1 MINAVGS
8 GLCTSPRIYRNRANT
23 NYIPTFCGTP
33 KVIPKAAGKTMRR
46 IAIGSDHGGFDYK
59 QKIIQYLRE
68 KGIEVVDVGTH
79 SKEACD
85 YPDYV
90 KKVALAV
97 QKRKADGGV
106 LVCTSGTGVSIAANR
121 FDGIYAVPAH
131 SLDVMRPG
139 CDHNNI
145 NVLCLGEKIP
155 GDDKFQ
161 ILQTWLD
168 TPFSNAER
176 HVKRLYKV
184 DHIRSI
190 YNVIAFRISSFLRKG

>member
-1 MINAVGS
+1 MINAVS
-8 GLCTSPRIYRNRANT
+8 STLYSSHRIYNRRAN
-23 NYIPTFCGTP
+23 YESSVTFCGKP
-33 KVIPKAAGKTMRR
+33 KVISKAAGATMKK
-46 IAIGSDHGGFDYK
+46 IAIGSDHGGYDYK

-79 SKEACD
+79 SKQACD
-85 YPDYV
+85 YPDFV
-90 KKVALAV
+90 KKVALSV
-97 QKRKADGGV
+97 QKKKTDGGI

-131 SLDVMRPG
+131 SLDVIKPG

-145 NVLCLGEKIP
+145 NVLCLGEKIQ

-168 TPFSNAER
+168 KPFSGDER
-176 HVKRLYKV
+176 HVRRLYKV
-184 DHIRSI
+184 DHIRTL
-190 YNVIAFRISSFLRKG
+190 YNVIAFRISSFLRKN